1 MIFSLGSLYSANAQ
15 SNLKRNQAPDSKSK
29 TNSNKRQNTR
39 SEKKLNSKP
48 NSKPNSR
55 SRSNSADLE
64 DDLNDSELGVLSEE
78 QELFEQLESLN
89 FKEVGFYRAYRS
101 FIYSPSGRTS
111 PFKIPEALSDTDG
124 FNQRTAEKAV
134 GLVGLKAYDLRALKL
149 TSLIW
154 KADNPR
160 ALIVDPT
167 GQSHRVEVGTEL
179 GKNQGYVAKIREGE
193 LVVIEKQ
200 KVSGDDGKKQELF
213 RTQVLK
219 IAR

>member
-1 MIFSLGSLYSANAQ
+1 MKFSLILFFTVVFSISGSYDLYAQ
-15 SNLKRNQAPDSKSK
+15 SASDKVFKSGSNTKGNSKESSK
-29 TNSNKRQNTR
+29 NKR
-39 SEKKLNSKP
+39 S
-48 NSKPNSR
+48 
-55 SRSNSADLE
+55 
-64 DDLNDSELGVLSEE
+64 DDVLDVDAGESLKDSELDILSEE

-101 FIYSPSGRTS
+101 FIYSPSGRNS

-124 FNQRTAEKAV
+124 INQRRVEKAV
-134 GLVGLKAYDLRALKL
+134 GLVGLKAYDLRVLKL

-154 KADNPR
+154 RADNPR

-200 KVSGDDGKKQELF
+200 KVSGDDGKKEELF